1 MIKKLKRIISIALL
15 ASLML
20 STNAFAAYTDVSEE
34 SDIYSAV
41 RTLSTLGILNGYED
55 NAFRPNAN
63 ITRAEMCAILCRALG
78 AKPTEYH
85 DLFTDVT
92 EDHWASKYITF
103 CGGQKIV
110 SGMGDGTFEP
120 DGNVTYEQ
128 AVKMIISAIGYNL
141 MAEANG
147 GWPDGY
153 LKIAHKYGVSTDVK
167 VEKTDSAAT
176 RGTVAQLM
184 YNALTIPLMVQV
196 VFGTPATFAIMD
208 GTGDYPYNSLIT
220 TDLGIA
226 KISGSIVGTSQKAY
240 NKLKCADDE
249 VIYRF
254 DNANDDEFW
263 KEYLGKNADKDN
275 YATYTF
281 KFEKDVPVNQYLDT
295 PSDIYVKKISDTNYT
310 IIDIRPAK

>member
-1 MIKKLKRIISIALL
+1 
-15 ASLML
+15 
-20 STNAFAAYTDVSEE
+20 
-34 SDIYSAV
+34 
-41 RTLSTLGILNGYED
+41 
-55 NAFRPNAN
+55 
-63 ITRAEMCAILCRALG
+63 
-78 AKPTEYH
+78 
-85 DLFTDVT
+85 
-92 EDHWASKYITF
+92 
-103 CGGQKIV
+103 
-110 SGMGDGTFEP
+110 MGDGTFEP

-147 GWPDGY
+147 GWPGGY
-153 LKIAHKYGVSTDVK
+153 LKTAHKYGVSTDVK

-184 YNALTIPLMVQV
+184 YNAITVPLIMMVE
-196 VFGTPATFAIMD
+196 FGTKSTYAIMD

-220 TDLGIA
+220 THLGVA

-240 NKLKCADDE
+240 NKLKCSDDE

-263 KEYLGKNADKDN
+263 KEYLVKNADKDN